1 MVIRF
6 LHSCL
11 LTALCLSLPFHL
23 MADEGFVE
31 LDEAVHQSLNEAKT
45 PGQWAAL
52 MPEAEAHS
60 YIAADGTQLP
70 LFLFPAASEDDS
82 RPGAVVLFAG
92 GAFRSGNPTGMTA
105 PVEGDPVLGPDKPY
119 RWSWYTE
126 ERFGIDPRKVSP
138 YHHLHENL
146 PPACLM
152 MGGKE
157 KPAQR
162 RGFFLAVERATEL
175 GALWD
180 AHLHAAMP
188 HGAMMGSAR
197 WQPEVYRANIEI
209 LTRFLRRHGF

>member
-1 MVIRF
+1 VVIRF

-105 PVEGDPVLGPDKPY
+105 PVEGNRMCIAPISRSSPVSCADTGFSLEF
-119 RWSWYTE
+119 SE
-126 ERFGIDPRKVSP
+126 
-138 YHHLHENL
+138 LL
-146 PPACLM
+146 P
-152 MGGKE
+152 
-157 KPAQR
+157 
-162 RGFFLAVERATEL
+162 
-175 GALWD
+175 
-180 AHLHAAMP
+180 AHL
-188 HGAMMGSAR
+188 
-197 WQPEVYRANIEI
+197 RA
-209 LTRFLRRHGF
+209 